1 MKNIFFLK
9 WWLVFS
15 LFTIALVFC
24 INLGLVKEIYIK
36 DSSYL
41 SIATL
46 ALFYYQSISCG
57 RLFYRMSSDISK
69 NTLSKEKLKKYVI
82 ESENG
87 WFMSEMC
94 LNLGMLG
101 TIIGFVLM
109 LSGFETLDI
118 GNPSTISSL
127 LSSLGKSMATALYTT
142 LVGITCGCL
151 LKIQYYILDTQFRT
165 LEDQGTNNNEK
176 IS

>member
-1 MKNIFFLK
+1 MKNLYFLK
-9 WWLVFS
+9 WWLIFS
-15 LFTIALVFC
+15 LFTIAFLFG
-24 INLGLVKEIYIK
+24 INLGFAKEIYVK

-41 SIATL
+41 SLIIII
-46 ALFYYQSISCG
+46 LFYYQSVSCG
-57 RLFYRMSSDISK
+57 KLFYNISSDISK
-69 NTLSKEKLKKYVI
+69 NTLSNEKLKYYYI
-82 ESENG
+82 QAENG

-109 LSGFETLDI
+109 LSGFDSLDI

-142 LVGITCGCL
+142 LVGISCGCL
-151 LKIQYYILDTQFRT
+151 LKIQYFILDAQFKS
-165 LEDQGTNNNEK
+165 LEDQGNKEDEK
-176 IS
+176 KS

>member
-1 MKNIFFLK
+1 MKNIFLLK

-15 LFTIALVFC
+15 LFTIAFLFS
-24 INLGLVKEIYIK
+24 INLGLAKEIYIK

-41 SIATL
+41 SIVIL
-46 ALFYYQSISCG
+46 VIFYYQSISCG
-57 RLFYRMSSDISK
+57 KLFYKISSDISK
-69 NTLSKEKLKKYVI
+69 NEISKEKLQKHII

-101 TIIGFVLM
+101 TIIGFVFM

-151 LKIQYYILDTQFRT
+151 LKIQYYILDTQFKN
-165 LEDQGTNNNEK
+165 LENQGINKNEK

>member
-1 MKNIFFLK
+1 MRNIFFLK

-15 LFTIALVFC
+15 LLTIGFIFS
-24 INLGLVKEIYIK
+24 INLGLAKEIYTK
-36 DSSYL
+36 DLSYL
-41 SIATL
+41 SLITVI
-46 ALFYYQSISCG
+46 LFYYQSISCG
-57 RLFYRMSSDISK
+57 RLFYNISLDISK
-69 NTLSKEKLKKYVI
+69 NMMTKNKLQKYI
-82 ESENG
+82 TKSENG

-118 GNPSTISSL
+118 ANPSTISSL

-151 LKIQYYILDTQFRT
+151 LKIQYYILDTQFKS
-165 LEDQGTNNNEK
+165 LEDQDVNNDEK

>member
-15 LFTIALVFC
+15 LFTIALAFC
-24 INLGLVKEIYIK
+24 FNLGLAKEVYNK
-36 DSSYL
+36 DLSYL
-41 SIATL
+41 SITTL
-46 ALFYYQSISCG
+46 VLFYYQSICCG
-57 RLFYRMSSDISK
+57 RLFYKISKDISQK
-69 NTLSKEKLKKYVI
+69 KMSKEKLQDYTIK
-82 ESENG
+82 SENG

-101 TIIGFVLM
+101 TIVGFVFM

-118 GNPSTISSL
+118 SNPSTISSL

-142 LVGITCGCL
+142 LVGIICGCL
-151 LKIQYYILDTQFRT
+151 LKVQYYILDTQFRT
-165 LEDQGTNNNEK
+165 LEDQGAKENEK
-176 IS
+176 NS